1 MRLADVL
8 KRVMPYAHTVETV
21 NSIIRAEP
29 DEAVLILVN
38 GVDKQA
44 RQAVGAYNIAKDIA
58 LHPHGQQSAQKERY
72 D

>member
-8 KRVMPYAHTVETV
+8 KRVMPYAPTVETV

-44 RQAVGAYNIAKDIA
+44 RQTVGAYHVAKDIV
-58 LHPHGQQSAQKERY
+58 LRLHGQQPAQKERHG
-72 D
+72 